1 MVTTV
6 RTRFSPS
13 PTGMLHLGNARAALF
28 SALYATKEK
37 GVFILRIEDTDQ
49 TRSEHKYT
57 EMLQEDLHWLGV
69 NWQEG
74 PGVGG
79 PYQPYWQSERHD
91 IYEKY
96 YQELEKKGLVYP
108 CFCTDQELALNRKI
122 QLSRGQAPRY
132 PGTCRKLTQDEIAKR
147 IADGKTPALRFHVPD
162 NLTIEFVDLVKGV
175 QKFKG
180 ADIGDF
186 IIRRAQGTASFMFS
200 NAIDDSLMNV
210 THAIRGEDHLANT
223 PRQLMILQALNL
235 PTPQYGHLSLIL
247 SDDAAKLSKRE
258 GSFSLNDLHREGYL
272 PAAVINYLSRLS
284 HTYERLDLMSF
295 AELAENFKIEKLSRA
310 PARFDRNQLLH
321 WQKEAVMT
329 LDNAA
334 TRVWLGDEILEKV
347 PADKKDLF
355 AEVMRK
361 NILFPHEAQIWAA
374 VFFGAEPQFTHEQLA
389 ILQEAGEAFFEEAMA
404 LTKQYGIDI
413 KKIADELKTK
423 LTVSGKKLF
432 MPLRIA
438 LTGEQNGPELIH
450 IASLLGPEKIL
461 RHFHQAGKLARKELT
476 G

>member
-1 MVTTV
+1 MV

-28 SALYATKEK
+28 SALYAVKEK

-49 TRSEHKYT
+49 VRSEQKYIK
-57 EMLQEDLHWLGV
+57 MLQDDLHWLGV

-74 PGVGG
+74 PDIGG
-79 PYQPYWQSERHD
+79 PYQPYCQSGRHA
-91 IYEKY
+91 IYEEH
-96 YQELEKKGLVYP
+96 YQALEKKGLVYP

-132 PGTCRKLTQDEIAKR
+132 PGTCRKLTQDEIQKR
-147 IADGKTPALRFHVPD
+147 IAEGKPAALRFHVPD
-162 NLTIEFVDLVKGV
+162 NVTIEFVDLVKGV

-200 NAIDDSLMNV
+200 NAIDDSLMKV

-235 PTPQYGHLSLIL
+235 PTPQYAHLSLIL

-258 GSFSLNDLHREGYL
+258 GSFSLNDLSREGYL
-272 PAAVINYLSRLS
+272 PKAVINYLSRLS

-295 AELAENFKIEKLSRA
+295 NELAENFKMEKISRA

-321 WQKEAVMT
+321 WQKEAVMA
-329 LDNAA
+329 LDHAA
-334 TRVWLGDEILEKV
+334 TFAWLGDEILEKV

-361 NILFPHEAQIWAA
+361 NILFPHEANAWAA
-374 VFFGAEPQFTHEQLA
+374 IFFGAEPQFTQDNIA
-389 ILQEAGEAFFEEAMA
+389 ILQESGEDFFVEAA
-404 LTKQYGIDI
+404 LLAKQHGVDI

-423 LTVSGKKLF
+423 LNVSGKKLF

-450 IASLLGPEKIL
+450 IASLLGSEKIIH
-461 RHFHQAGKLARKELT
+461 HFEEAQKRAKRN
-476 G
+476 